1 MLDIPWKRLVKYK
14 RQVNTYLAL
23 NINRCQYCLNES
35 VIVNIEVKTLIEQYK
50 SSFLI
55 NSNYLDYIKNMLKN
69 TKKNTKKIKIKYIN
83 VLKIEWNKQMCQF
96 F

>member
-1 MLDIPWKRLVKYK
+1 MVDIPWKRLVKYK

-55 NSNYLDYIKNMLKN
+55 NSNYLFRLYKKYVKKY
-69 TKKNTKKIKIKYIN
+69 KKNTKKIKIKYIN
-83 VLKIEWNKQMCQF
+83 VWNKQLCQF